1 MTDNDSIGAD
11 RLERSGQLVIFD
23 EFATDHVAAIPE
35 RAVEGMQFRLIERF
49 DGINRVQDI
58 RRYFKRRHELREQH
72 GMIVEIV
79 GRQQSTDLIRDFELS
94 HVLFH
99 FPDQASI
106 DAIKPDIPDQR

>member
-1 MTDNDSIGAD
+1 
-11 RLERSGQLVIFD
+11 
-23 EFATDHVAAIPE
+23 
-35 RAVEGMQFRLIERF
+35 
-49 DGINRVQDI
+49 
-58 RRYFKRRHELREQH
+58 
-72 GMIVEIV
+72 MIVEIV